1 MTPEWG
7 GNGPA
12 GYPATAVHP
21 ADRPGAGRVVL
32 VVGAASRDQTP
43 ADLRGWR
50 LGGAVTY
57 GSLTLARLGL
67 QVRALIGVDDAAAAA
82 RELEL
87 LTDAGVAIV
96 LAPLGSGP
104 VFENVETPSGR
115 RQVCLSA
122 SDQVPVTAIPRAWTQ
137 GNDAMFLA
145 PVAAE
150 LPDAWADLAAGAREV
165 ALGWQGLLRDA
176 TAGADVRRIAPA
188 PSRLLAAASLVGV
201 SRDDLDP
208 DVRPDSLPE
217 LLRLLASGATLIVTE
232 AVDGGRVIVRAEDG
246 SVAESRYPAIPSDR
260 TVDPTG
266 AGDVFLA
273 SMLAARLD
281 PALGSATQ
289 LAAAAA
295 SLVVEA
301 PGLEGVPDLA
311 AVRRR
316 MTRPPSLASRRPSDV
331 SNRASGRPSQA

>member
-1 MTPEWG
+1 
-7 GNGPA
+7 
-12 GYPATAVHP
+12 
-21 ADRPGAGRVVL
+21 VL
-32 VVGAASRDQTP
+32 VVGAASRDLTATDP
-43 ADLRGWR
+43 RGWR

-67 QVRALIGVDDAAAAA
+67 RVRALIGVDAEAAVA
-82 RELEL
+82 RELDL
-87 LTDAGVAIV
+87 LSRAGVAIA
-96 LAPLGSGP
+96 LAPLASGP
-104 VFENVETPSGR
+104 VFENVETPAGR
-115 RQVCLSA
+115 RQMCHA
-122 SDQVPVTAIPRAWTQ
+122 TSDELPLTSIPRAWTL

-150 LPDAWADLAAGAREV
+150 LPDGWADLAAGSRHV
-165 ALGWQGLLRDA
+165 ALGWQGLLREVV
-176 TAGADVRRIAPA
+176 AGAEVRRVPPA
-188 PSRLLAAASLVGV
+188 PSRLLDAGSLVGV
-201 SRDDLDP
+201 SRDDLAP
-208 DVRPDSLPE
+208 AAGRDSLPE
-217 LLRLLASGATLIVTE
+217 RLGHLAPGATLVVTE
-232 AVDGGRVIVRAEDG
+232 ATAGGRVLGRTPDG
-246 SVAESRYPAIPSDR
+246 APVDERYPAIPSDR
-260 TVDPTG
+260 TADPTG

-301 PGLEGVPDLA
+301 PALDGVPYLD

-316 MTRPPSLASRRPSDV
+316 MTRPPSLASRRPSAV